1 MALCP
6 RYVHLFHSRPAIQLP
21 AVNLPTEPF
30 SQKTPLPRFPPMPRM
45 GGEAKQWPLSHRFF
59 PQTLCNFVL
68 QSNALPHKVCLV
80 MQRQEAEEHLR
91 IIRSL
96 MEKATVYRA
105 ISAPTALVGG
115 LLATV
120 AGFALNVTSLAGPNR
135 NMAFFGTW
143 FAVLAITAFANALF
157 IRNDARRRGDS
168 FISPGMKMALIALLP
183 SYFMAGV
190 VSIVAV
196 CLATSPFFMPYVVLP
211 LAWIVLHG
219 LGLLATTHFAPKS
232 LVYLGWTFL
241 LFGLFAFANT
251 TIGFRIEREL
261 GLNEWQYGNI
271 LMAVTFGGFHLIYAA
286 CTWPR
291 SSEKHAQ

>member
-1 MALCP
+1 
-6 RYVHLFHSRPAIQLP
+6 
-21 AVNLPTEPF
+21 
-30 SQKTPLPRFPPMPRM
+30 
-45 GGEAKQWPLSHRFF
+45 
-59 PQTLCNFVL
+59 
-68 QSNALPHKVCLV
+68 

-120 AGFALNVTSLAGPNR
+120 AGLALNVTSLVGPNR
-135 NMAFFGTW
+135 NVAFFGTW
-143 FAVLAITAFANALF
+143 FAVLTITAFANALF

-183 SYFMAGV
+183 SHFTAGV
-190 VSIVAV
+190 VSLVAV
-196 CLATSPFFMPYVVLP
+196 CLANTPFFMPYVVLP

-219 LGLLATTHFAPKS
+219 IGLLATTHFAPKS

-241 LFGLFAFANT
+241 LFGLFAFANA

-261 GLNEWQYGNI
+261 GLNDWQYGNV

-291 SSEKHAQ
+291 GAVKTNA